1 MNKLASGFILSVL
14 FLGTTD
20 AALAAPQMTLRPDN
34 GYSVPLTAD
43 QRKEVDKLF
52 AEHLTAIEPLRKQL
66 QTRKLELNALSHN
79 PRADPEKIRRL
90 AGEIA
95 RLNTQMFQAGRG
107 LHEKLAALGGKDSC
121 PETLGMG
128 L

>member
-79 PRADPEKIRRL
+79 PGQIPRKFEGLRGRL
-90 AGEIA
+90 P
-95 RLNTQMFQAGRG
+95 
-107 LHEKLAALGGKDSC
+107 D
-121 PETLGMG
+121 
-128 L
+128 